1 MTHRPD
7 GSLIDRRELRTLHRG
22 TQPMGNQPAL
32 DGIRAV
38 SVAIVILYHAGLG
51 FIHGGFFGVEV
62 FFVVSGYLITT
73 LLIDERIAR
82 GGVSLRGFWIRR
94 ARRLLPAL
102 FVMLV
107 AVSLWAAFTAPEH
120 VPQLRHDLL
129 PAVFYVSNWAQIF
142 GSVPYFSPA
151 VPLLRHLWSLAV
163 EEQWYLLWPLLFV
176 GLHRWLRHNRRAMAW
191 VLGVAAVAAMCWS
204 AWLTRSGEI
213 MMSVVGRDVD
223 RYNFLYLNT
232 IGRASGLLAGAA
244 AAMVWRPW
252 GRAPL
257 VRGSNPDT
265 ARAVARDAVGLLAM
279 AGIVAVA
286 VTRDAAIL
294 ASPSLYR
301 IWMPVVTLCSLV
313 AVCVAV
319 DPRSQL
325 MRGLFGWRGLVA
337 LGQRSY
343 GLYLWH
349 WPVFVFAGVRGHPA
363 RLVPALMVAGGLAE
377 LSLRLVEAPIRRG
390 ALGRWWRAAGD
401 RDPQRRTIVAA
412 GVGAIAALVVGG
424 VAVALVRV
432 DTVDVAVGQTQVQFD
447 PAAAGLTS
455 VPAPTTSN
463 GADAST
469 AASTPSSAAS
479 TAPAS
484 TTPVELPRRLVVV
497 GDSEAHSLYRNL
509 PNGLEGTFTVTDGSI
524 DGCSI
529 HSDGQVVTAR
539 KGFRRSFANCAGW
552 DKTWASAAGKAKAQ
566 VALVVIGAWEVFDVT
581 VNGQRIAF
589 GTPEADQ
596 RFLTDLQQGIDALAA
611 VGTKAA
617 LLEIACMR
625 PQDVKGAG
633 VPALPERGDDARVAH
648 LNDLR
653 RQAAAANPG
662 QATFVAGPT
671 QWCNDPAIAS
681 SLAYRWDGVHV
692 YQPGANLIFETI
704 TVPLLAIPL

>member
-1 MTHRPD
+1 MTPTPD

-73 LLIDERIAR
+73 LLIDERTAR
-82 GGVSLRGFWIRR
+82 GAVSLRGFWIRR

-176 GLHRWLRHNRRAMAW
+176 GLHRWLRHNRRTMAW

-265 ARAVARDAVGLLAM
+265 ARAVARDVVGLLAM
-279 AGIVAVA
+279 AGIVAVEQSWPRRRCIESGCRSSRCVRWWRCA
-286 VTRDAAIL
+286 WPSILGHNSCVGCSVGAGWWHWGNAATACICGTGRC
-294 ASPSLYR
+294 S
-301 IWMPVVTLCSLV
+301 CSLV
-313 AVCVAV
+313 FAV
-319 DPRSQL
+319 
-325 MRGLFGWRGLVA
+325 
-337 LGQRSY
+337 
-343 GLYLWH
+343 
-349 WPVFVFAGVRGHPA
+349 
-363 RLVPALMVAGGLAE
+363 
-377 LSLRLVEAPIRRG
+377 IRRG
-390 ALGRWWRAAGD
+390 W
-401 RDPQRRTIVAA
+401 
-412 GVGAIAALVVGG
+412 
-424 VAVALVRV
+424 
-432 DTVDVAVGQTQVQFD
+432 
-447 PAAAGLTS
+447 
-455 VPAPTTSN
+455 
-463 GADAST
+463 
-469 AASTPSSAAS
+469 
-479 TAPAS
+479 
-484 TTPVELPRRLVVV
+484 
-497 GDSEAHSLYRNL
+497 
-509 PNGLEGTFTVTDGSI
+509 
-524 DGCSI
+524 C
-529 HSDGQVVTAR
+529 
-539 KGFRRSFANCAGW
+539 RRSWSLVGW
-552 DKTWASAAGKAKAQ
+552 P
-566 VALVVIGAWEVFDVT
+566 
-581 VNGQRIAF
+581 N
-589 GTPEADQ
+589 
-596 RFLTDLQQGIDALAA
+596 
-611 VGTKAA
+611 
-617 LLEIACMR
+617 
-625 PQDVKGAG
+625 
-633 VPALPERGDDARVAH
+633 
-648 LNDLR
+648 
-653 RQAAAANPG
+653 
-662 QATFVAGPT
+662 
-671 QWCNDPAIAS
+671 
-681 SLAYRWDGVHV
+681 
-692 YQPGANLIFETI
+692 
-704 TVPLLAIPL
+704 